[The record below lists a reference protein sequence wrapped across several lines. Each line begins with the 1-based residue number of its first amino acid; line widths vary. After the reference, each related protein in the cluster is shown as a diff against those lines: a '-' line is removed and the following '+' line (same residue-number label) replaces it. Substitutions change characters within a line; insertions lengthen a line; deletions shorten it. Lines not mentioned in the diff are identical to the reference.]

1 MLGLNEDAAII
12 KSAQKGDE
20 KAWDILVKK
29 YSKVVWSATSSFK
42 FSFEEREDTVQD
54 VFLKLI
60 RNINNYNPG
69 KASFS
74 TFITIITKRTSID
87 KIRKIVRRPEDPFP
101 PEDLEKL
108 SLPSTKDPSSEEVEE
123 MIDSLE
129 KTINEKLTNEQR
141 LAIELR
147 YFKKCSY
154 PQIARIMNRDE
165 HWVKNTLHRTK
176 SYLRQLVVNETED
189 RRKK

>member
-1 MLGLNEDAAII
+1 MEDELNII

-20 KAWDILVKK
+20 DAWNILVKR
-29 YSKVVWSATSSFK
+29 YSKVVWSATSRFT
-42 FSFEEREDTVQD
+42 FSFEEREDIVQE

-60 RNINNYNPG
+60 HNLSNYNPD
-69 KASFS
+69 KAGFS

-87 KIRKIVRRPEDPFP
+87 KIRKIVRHREDPIS

-129 KTINEKLTNEQR
+129 KTINEKLTTEQR
-141 LAIELR
+141 LAIELC
-147 YFKKCSY
+147 YFKKCTYS
-154 PQIARIMNRDE
+154 QIARIMNINE
-165 HWVKNTLHRTK
+165 HKVKNILCRTK
-176 SYLRQLVVNETED
+176 KDLKKMLVNVIAD
-189 RRKK
+189 RS